1 MSESIV
7 SKHYALLHK
16 GDCVAKKK
24 IPSSCNT
31 PQERLDERILSP
43 RAKALLEELSKEL
56 GLSKETVAELARTM
70 YRLYKD
76 KE

>member
-1 MSESIV
+1 MKEKTKKH
-7 SKHYALLHK
+7 SK
-16 GDCVAKKK
+16 AKKA
-24 IPSSCNT
+24 SS
-31 PQERLDERILSP
+31 LDEHSLSP
-43 RAKALLEELSKEL
+43 KAKILLEELSLEL

>member
-1 MSESIV
+1 M
-7 SKHYALLHK
+7 
-16 GDCVAKKK
+16 AKKK

-76 KE
+76 IE

>member
-1 MSESIV
+1 MKEKTK
-7 SKHYALLHK
+7 KHSN
-16 GDCVAKKK
+16 AKK
-24 IPSSCNT
+24 SSS
-31 PQERLDERILSP
+31 LDEHSLSP
-43 RAKALLEELSKEL
+43 KAKALLEELSKEL

>member
-16 GDCVAKKK
+16 GDFVAKKK

-31 PQERLDERILSP
+31 PQERLNERILSP
-43 RAKALLEELSKEL
+43 RAKSLLEELSKEL
-56 GLSKETVAELARTM
+56 GLSKETVAELAGMM

>member
-1 MSESIV
+1 MIKK
-7 SKHYALLHK
+7 SKKHSN
-16 GDCVAKKK
+16 AKKA
-24 IPSSCNT
+24 SS
-31 PQERLDERILSP
+31 LDEHSLTP
-43 RAKALLEELSKEL
+43 KAKALLEELSKEL

>member
-1 MSESIV
+1 MKEKTK
-7 SKHYALLHK
+7 KHSN
-16 GDCVAKKK
+16 AKKA
-24 IPSSCNT
+24 SS
-31 PQERLDERILSP
+31 LDEHSLSP
-43 RAKALLEELSKEL
+43 KAKALLEELSKEL

>member
-1 MSESIV
+1 MKEKIKKH
-7 SKHYALLHK
+7 SK
-16 GDCVAKKK
+16 AKKA
-24 IPSSCNT
+24 SS
-31 PQERLDERILSP
+31 LDEHSLS
-43 RAKALLEELSKEL
+43 AKAKILLEELSKEL

>member
-1 MSESIV
+1 MKEKTKKH
-7 SKHYALLHK
+7 SK
-16 GDCVAKKK
+16 AKKD
-24 IPSSCNT
+24 SS
-31 PQERLDERILSP
+31 LDEHSLSP
-43 RAKALLEELSKEL
+43 KAKALLEELSLEL

>member
-1 MSESIV
+1 MIKKTKKHSN
-7 SKHYALLHK
+7 SKKA
-16 GDCVAKKK
+16 
-24 IPSSCNT
+24 SS
-31 PQERLDERILSP
+31 LDEHSLSP
-43 RAKALLEELSKEL
+43 KAKILLEELSKEL

>member
-1 MSESIV
+1 MIKK
-7 SKHYALLHK
+7 SKKHSK
-16 GDCVAKKK
+16 AKKA
-24 IPSSCNT
+24 SS
-31 PQERLDERILSP
+31 LDEHSLS
-43 RAKALLEELSKEL
+43 AKAKILLEELSKEL

>member
-1 MSESIV
+1 M
-7 SKHYALLHK
+7 
-16 GDCVAKKK
+16 AKKK

-31 PQERLDERILSP
+31 PQARLDERILSP

-56 GLSKETVAELARTM
+56 GLSKETIAELARTM

>member
-1 MSESIV
+1 MIKKTKKHSN
-7 SKHYALLHK
+7 SKKA
-16 GDCVAKKK
+16 
-24 IPSSCNT
+24 SS
-31 PQERLDERILSP
+31 LDEHSLSP
-43 RAKALLEELSKEL
+43 KAKALLEELSLEL

>member
-1 MSESIV
+1 MPKITKET
-7 SKHYALLHK
+7 
-16 GDCVAKKK
+16 KK
-24 IPSSCNT
+24 PS
-31 PQERLDERILSP
+31 LDENTLSP
-43 RAKALLEELSKEL
+43 KAKILLEELSLEL

>member
-1 MSESIV
+1 MIKK
-7 SKHYALLHK
+7 SKKHSKANK
-16 GDCVAKKK
+16 A
-24 IPSSCNT
+24 SS
-31 PQERLDERILSP
+31 LDEHSLSP
-43 RAKALLEELSKEL
+43 KAKILLEELSKEL